1 MNKQASFLSRAH
13 NPDVL
18 SCIADLSND
27 EVFTPPVLVNQMLD
41 DLEAAWADS
50 NDGEVIWSDPSVTFL
65 DPCTKSGVFLREIV
79 QRLVASQ
86 EDQETD
92 LSERVDRILRT
103 QVFGIGVTSLTALL
117 ARRSVYCSK
126 FADGPHSVFSSAP
139 SPEGNIWFGRTE
151 HAWKQGRCSF
161 CGASEKAYSR
171 AEELETYAYEFIH
184 SDSVEDRMREMFG
197 GVVHFD
203 VVIGNPPYQLGSDGG
218 TRDVPIYHH
227 FVEQAKRL
235 NPRFISMVIPARWMA
250 SGLGLS
256 EFRETMLSDQ
266 CLRTLVDYPKSSDVF
281 PSVEVKGGVCYF
293 IRDAN
298 YLGDCSVRTVRNGEE
313 SLPVDRDL
321 GEFDVFVRDARSAEI
336 LRKVSAHEEPSVTNI
351 LSADKEFGWTSNFD
365 GFHAAQSEGDV
376 PVYYVRSGQRK
387 IGFISREEVLKS
399 PELVDRWKVM
409 IPKAGSDGGQKLPDI
424 VLGKP
429 LIAPSPSTCTQTF
442 LFFYLDTMDE
452 AKSLQSYLATR
463 LFRFLVSL
471 RKITQDA
478 TKSTYAWVPM
488 QAWDRLWTDEALFK
502 KYGITEDE
510 AAHIEAMV
518 KPMELADGN

>member
-1 MNKQASFLSRAH
+1 MNTREGFLTRAH

-18 SCIADLSND
+18 SCIANLSND
-27 EVFTPPVLVNQMLD
+27 EVFTPPSLVNQMLD
-41 DLEAAWADS
+41 DLEAAWANS
-50 NDGEVIWSDPSVTFL
+50 HDGDLIWANPSVTFL

-79 QRLVASQ
+79 QRLVAGQ
-86 EDQETD
+86 EDQESE

-126 FADGPHSVFSSAP
+126 FADGPHSVFPSAL
-139 SPEGNIWFGRTE
+139 SPQGNIWFDRTE
-151 HAWKQGRCSF
+151 HSWKQGRCSF

-171 AEELETYAYEFIH
+171 DEDLETYAYEFIH
-184 SDSVEDRMREMFG
+184 SDSVVKRMHEIFG
-197 GVVHFD
+197 GTMNFD

-218 TRDVPIYHH
+218 TRDVPIYQH

-235 NPRFISMVIPARWMA
+235 NPRFISMVIPARWMT

-293 IRDAN
+293 LRDAN

-321 GEFDVFVRDARSAEI
+321 GEFDVFVRDARAVGI
-336 LRKVSAHEEPSVTNI
+336 LRKVLAHEESSVTNI

-376 PVYYVRSGQRK
+376 PVYYVRRGQRK

-399 PELVDRWKVM
+399 PQLVDRWKVM

-478 TKSTYAWVPM
+478 TKSTYAWVPI
-488 QAWDRLWTDEALFK
+488 QTWDRTWSDEELFT
-502 KYGITEDE
+502 KYGLSEGEVEYISSV
-510 AAHIEAMV
+510 I
-518 KPMELADGN
+518 KPMELGDG